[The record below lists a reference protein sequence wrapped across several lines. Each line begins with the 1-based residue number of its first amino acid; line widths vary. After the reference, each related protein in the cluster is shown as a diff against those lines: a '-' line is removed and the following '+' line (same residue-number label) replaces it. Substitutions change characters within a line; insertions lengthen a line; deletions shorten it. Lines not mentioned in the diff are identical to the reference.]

1 LDIGDAGGLTA
12 QHFMLTTSSRFAFTL
27 EQKGVVLM
35 PDGQP
40 QGGSMN
46 NSELK
51 QISAQLLA
59 GMLANPHIY
68 TSATDE
74 EVRSQREQT
83 LVMEVIELAEMLVHK
98 VDHRQP
104 PAES

>member
-1 LDIGDAGGLTA
+1 
-12 QHFMLTTSSRFAFTL
+12 
-27 EQKGVVLM
+27 
-35 PDGQP
+35 
-40 QGGSMN
+40 MN

-68 TSATDE
+68 TSASDE

-83 LVMEVIELAEMLVHK
+83 LILAAIELAEMLIQK
-98 VDHRQP
+98 VNHRQP
-104 PAES
+104 PSES

>member
-1 LDIGDAGGLTA
+1 
-12 QHFMLTTSSRFAFTL
+12 
-27 EQKGVVLM
+27 
-35 PDGQP
+35 
-40 QGGSMN
+40 MN

-68 TSATDE
+68 TSANDE

-83 LVMEVIELAEMLVHK
+83 LILAAIELAEMLIQK
-98 VDHRQP
+98 VNHRQP
-104 PAES
+104 PSES